1 VRQRD
6 EEAAG
11 ASLLPDDTV
20 DDTARGWGE
29 DVAYDDSRDTDARL
43 IEDRPPHHDRD

>member
-1 VRQRD
+1 VRGRD
-6 EEAAG
+6 QEAAS
-11 ASLLPDDTV
+11 APLLPDDTV

-29 DVAYDDSRDTDARL
+29 DGPYDDSDDEDARL